1 MKKNIPKL
9 FRLTFLT
16 WLLLF
21 FSVLLVN
28 AFVDSTHSKTSRFF
42 LNSKVTPT
50 ATIAIANTELCLGE
64 QTNITFEGANGTP
77 NYIFT
82 YTINDG
88 AEQTITTENNQV
100 SVSEDTSIS
109 SSGTYVYK
117 LIKVEDSTGVV
128 EDLDQEITITV
139 TDPPTVDFTFTNDN
153 ACSGETIQFTSNATG
168 NGTLSYSWNFG
179 DGTTSTSENPTKV
192 YNIVG
197 NGSQVFSVSLIVS
210 DANGCF
216 TTIIKDIQVHK
227 IPDID
232 FFSGSG
238 GFINCSDGGSGLFN
252 LELFNNSVSRS
263 EISSYTIDWG
273 DETAIETFS
282 GFPTDGSG
290 LMHAYPIGIFT
301 LSITATNVNGC
312 TNSITYNVSNGS
324 NPGGAFETPGST
336 VGLCLPMDD
345 PESFYLT
352 ILDWGTN
359 QPNTTYSVDFGDG
372 NIQNFTQ
379 QDLEDS
385 SFYNESDP
393 DASEGYRV
401 YHSYT
406 RGSCLEPDGEFI
418 ATLTITND
426 CGDTQFTVDSIN
438 VLEPSEALFDVASN
452 IECINTSIEFEN
464 LTLIGD
470 GINCNKKA
478 RFTWNFGD
486 GTFINTPF
494 GSNADNQTHT
504 YTSPGNYTVILS
516 VIGDCGTDTYQEDIC
531 IEPEMIASYDLN
543 TQEGCIPLAVSAQN
557 TIDESELCSTPTYNW
572 TVSYTDA
579 NCGSAENWGFTNG
592 TDASSENPQFLF
604 NNPGEYTLTQSIITN
619 CGTFSTEKVINVK
632 KPPTAAINPITN
644 FCQPGTLTPI
654 AIIENCTDNEDGVT
668 YNWTFL
674 GGTPATSTIQNPENI
689 SYDTAGTFEVTLTVT
704 NECGVSTTATQQ
716 FEVLEKPII
725 TNSPTTQEICSNQ
738 STTQIPLTASNTNS
752 NFIWTAT
759 TVPNNPNITGFISN
773 GTSQV
778 IPSQAI
784 INNGTTPGS
793 VVFTVTPVLNGCL
806 GDPVEVLT
814 VIVNPTPIITTQP
827 VGSEICLD
835 GTANTLE
842 VLTQNGVGTPT
853 YQWYASTTNTY
864 DLTNPIVGATNST
877 FDPPTNTVGEIFYFV
892 VVSFEGGCDPI
903 QSSIALVNTVPEPT
917 ATAVNPEQTI
927 CVDGQAETFT
937 IDLVGGLGNPTYQ
950 WFSNTTNTNTGGT
963 AIAGA
968 TNNTYDTGVLST
980 IGVFYYYIEV
990 TLDGIGCDLATSEVF
1005 TVHVV
1010 QDPVIDTQ
1018 AIASQEICQN
1028 TTLEALEVTASGDA
1042 NTGDFSYQWFSNT
1055 TNSNTGGT
1063 AITGANA
1070 NVYNPDNTTVG
1081 SFFYYVV
1088 VNQTASGCQVTSAV
1102 ATIIVN
1108 EGPSITTQPVGSEI
1122 CLDGTANTL
1131 EVLTQNGVGTPTYQW
1146 YASTTNTYDLTN
1158 PIVGATNN
1166 TFDPPTNTVGEIFY
1180 FVVVSFEGG
1189 CDPIQSSIALVNTV
1203 PEPTATAVNPEQTIC
1218 VDGQAETF
1226 TIDLVGGLGNP
1237 TYQWFSN
1244 TTNTNTGGTAIAGA
1258 TNNTYDTGVL
1268 STIGVFYYYIEVT
1281 LDGIGCDLATSEVF
1295 TVHVVQDPVIDT
1307 QAIASQ
1313 EICQNTTLEAL
1324 EVTASGDANTGDF
1337 SYQWFLNTTNS
1348 NTGGTAITGANAN
1361 VYNPDNTT
1369 VGSFFY
1375 YVVVNQTASGCQV
1388 TSAVATIIVNEG
1400 PSITTQPVGSE
1411 ICLDGTANTLEVLT
1425 QNGVGTPT
1433 YQWYASTT
1441 NAYDLTNPIVGATN
1455 NTFDPPTNTVGE
1467 IFYFVVVSF
1476 EGGCDPIQSS
1486 IALVNT
1492 VPEPTATAV
1501 NPEQTIC
1508 VDGQAET
1515 FTIDLVGGLGNP
1527 TYQWFSNT
1535 TNTNTGGT
1543 AIAGATNNTYDT
1555 GVLSTIGVFYY
1566 YIEVTLDGIGC
1577 DLATSE
1583 VFTVHVV
1590 QDPVIDTQAIAS
1602 QEICQN
1608 TTLEALEVTASGDA
1622 NTGDFSYQW
1631 FLNTTNSNTGGT
1643 AITGANANVYN
1654 PDNTT
1659 VGSFFYYVVVN
1670 QTASGCQV
1678 TSAVATIIVNEGP
1691 SITTQPVGSEI
1702 CLDGTANTLEVLTQ
1716 NGVGTPTY
1724 QWYAST
1730 TNAYDLTNPIVGA
1743 TNSTFDPPTNTVGE
1757 IFYFVVVSFEGGCDP
1772 IQSSIALVNTVPEP
1786 TATAVNPEQT
1796 ICVDG
1801 QAETFTIDLVGGLGN
1816 PTYQWFS
1823 NTTNTNTGGTAIAG
1837 ATNNT
1842 YDTGVLSTIGVFYY
1856 YIEVTLDG
1864 IGCDLATSEVF
1875 TVHVVQDP
1883 VIDTQ
1888 AIASQEICQN
1898 TTLEALE
1905 VTASGDANTGDFSYQ
1920 WFLNTTNS
1928 NTGGTAITGANA
1940 NVYNPDN
1947 TTVGSFFYYVVV
1959 NQTASG
1965 CQVTSAVATIIVN
1978 EGPSITTQPV
1988 GSEICLDG
1996 TANTLEVLTQNGVG
2010 TPTYQWYAST
2020 TNAYDLTNP
2029 IVGAT
2034 NSTFDPP
2041 TNTVGEIFY
2050 FVVVSFEGGCDPIQS
2065 SIALVNTVPEPTAT
2079 AVNPEQTICV
2089 DGQAETF
2096 TIDLVGGLGNPTY
2109 QWFSN
2114 TTNTNTGGTA
2124 IAGAT
2129 NNTYDTGV
2137 LSTIGVFYYYI
2148 EVTLDGIGC
2157 DLATSEVFT
2166 VHVVQDPVIDT
2177 QAIASQEICQNTTL
2191 EALEVTA
2198 SGDAN
2203 TGDFSYQWFLNTTN
2217 SNTGG
2222 TAITGANANVYNPDN
2237 TTVGSFFYYVV
2248 VNQTASGCQVTSA
2261 VATIIV
2267 NEGPSITTQ
2276 PVGSEICLDGT
2287 ANTLEVLTQNGVG
2300 TPTYQWY
2307 ASTTNAYDLT
2317 NPIVGATNNTFDPPT
2332 NTVGEIFYFVV
2343 VSFEGGCDPIQ
2354 SSIAL
2359 VNTVPEPTA
2368 TAVNPEQTICV
2379 DGQAETFTIDLV
2391 GGLGN
2396 PTYQW
2401 FSNTTNTNTGGT
2413 AIAGATN
2420 NTYDTG
2426 VLSTIGVF
2434 YYYIEVTLD
2443 GIGCDLATSEV
2454 FTVHVVQDPVI
2465 DTQAIASQE
2474 ICQNTT
2480 LEALEVTASGDANTG
2495 DFSYQWFLNTT
2506 NSNTG
2511 GTAITGAN
2519 ANVYNPDNTTVGSFF
2534 YYVVVNQ
2541 TASGCQVTSA
2551 VATIIVNEGP
2561 SITTQPVGSEICLDG
2576 TANTLEVLTQNGV
2589 GTPTYQWYA
2598 STTNAYDLTNPIVG
2612 ATNNTFDP
2620 PTNTVGEIFYFVVV
2634 SFEGGCDPIQSSIAL
2649 VNTVPEPTATAVN
2662 PEQTICV
2669 DGQAETFTIDL
2680 VGGLGNPTYQW
2691 FSNTTNTN
2699 TGGTAIAGA
2708 TNNTY
2713 DTGVLSTIGVFY
2725 YYIEVTLDGIGCDLA
2740 TSEVFTVHVVQD
2752 PVIDTQAI
2760 ASQEICQN
2768 TTLEALEVTASGD
2781 ANTGD
2786 FSYQWFLNTTNSNTG
2801 GTAITGANANVYN
2814 PDNTTVGSFFYY
2826 VVVNQTAS
2834 GCQVTSAVA
2843 TIIVNEGPSITT
2855 QPVGS
2860 EICLD
2865 GTANTLEVLTQN
2877 GVGTPTYQWYASTT
2891 NAYDL
2896 TSPIVGATNSTFDPP
2911 TNTVGEIFYFV
2922 VVSFEGGC
2930 DPIQSSIALVNTVPE
2945 PTATAVNPE
2954 QTICVDGQAETFTI
2968 DLVGGLGNPTY
2979 QWFSNTTNTNTGGT
2993 AIAGA
2998 TNNTYDTGVLSTIGV
3013 FYYYIEVTLD
3023 GIGCDLA
3030 TSEVFTVHVV
3040 QDPVIDT
3047 QAIASQEI
3055 CQNTTL
3061 EALEV
3066 TASGDA
3072 NTGDFS
3078 YQWFSNTTN
3087 SNTGGTAI
3095 TGANANVYN
3104 PDNTTV
3110 GSFFYYVVV
3119 NQTASGCQ
3127 VTSAVATIIVN
3138 EGPSITTQPVGS
3150 EICLDGTANTL
3161 EVLTQNG
3168 VGTPTYQWYAST
3180 TNAYDLTNP
3189 IVGATNSTFD
3199 PPTNTVGEIFYFVVV
3214 SFEGGCDPIQS
3225 SIVLVK
3231 VNQIPVIDFA
3241 EITIYSEETFVFDP
3255 NLVTGN
3261 IVPTGTTYTWTT
3273 PTSSSPGAIL
3283 GSSAELS
3290 PQTNIS
3296 QTLENTDIFPVI
3308 ETYTITPATPSCIGN
3323 SFRLEVTVNPK
3334 IISNVLVTSNTCFE
3348 SNDGMIT
3355 TNITGGV
3362 PFTSGTPYLISWT
3375 GPNSFTS
3382 TASSISNL
3390 IAGLY
3395 TLRIEDS
3402 NGVSITEQYTV
3413 TQPDLL
3419 TITTDLEKNISC
3431 FDGNDGAIEVSISG
3445 GTLSYTFNWTTTDGS
3460 GIVQGNEDQS
3470 GLTAGTYNLELTDA
3484 NQCVTTQTFM
3494 LTEPQAIAIN
3504 TVLKEDI
3511 LCFGDATGAIEIAVT
3526 GGTPI
3531 EVSTGV
3537 FDYRYSW
3544 TGPNGFTSN
3553 NQNISNLVA
3562 GTYTIEITDE
3572 LNCTERAE
3580 IILTEPT
3587 AIDINYTKTDATC
3600 YGATDGS
3607 IDVTVTGGRPP
3618 YQISW
3623 SNLGNGF
3630 SQSNLSAGNYT
3641 VTIIDENQCEA
3652 NVTITI
3658 EQPIFFIAPIVSPI
3672 SCNNANDASI
3682 DLNLTGGIA
3691 PITVSWSDDPS
3702 AGVQRNN
3709 LGPGTYVVTI
3719 IDSDIQQ
3726 CPIEE
3731 TFIITNPPAIA
3742 VTSIVT
3748 DATDCNIENS
3758 GSILLDI
3765 SGGTPPYDFIWNT
3778 GQTTKDLNNIP
3789 AGDYTVEIRDENDC
3803 IEIRQF
3809 GIFRQDPINIAFTE
3823 TLLSDCIA
3831 NSNTV
3836 ENTPIVTGGFL
3847 PYTYSWSAGIT
3858 SGVNNETM
3866 TTDQSGAY
3874 TLTVTDGQG
3883 CIETA
3888 TIQVDVAP
3896 TGTPDFSY
3904 SSIALTQYGLISI
3917 DDPIQ
3922 FTNLTTGSY
3931 SSFSWDF
3938 GDGSPVVNTLNPVHT
3953 YDEVGSFRV
3962 TLTVVYESGCV
3973 LKIGRTLNIT
3983 LGYSL
3988 VLPNAFT
3995 PNDDGINDF
4004 MRPIHRGF
4012 TEIEMS
4018 IYDTWGALIY
4028 YEKGISLKGWDGL
4041 ISGSSAENGNY
4052 ILDVK
4057 GLTFYDRVI
4066 KERSSITLLK

>member
-1920 WFLNTTNS
+1920 WF
-1928 NTGGTAITGANA
+1928 
-1940 NVYNPDN
+1940 
-1947 TTVGSFFYYVVV
+1947 
-1959 NQTASG
+1959 
-1965 CQVTSAVATIIVN
+1965 
-1978 EGPSITTQPV
+1978 
-1988 GSEICLDG
+1988 
-1996 TANTLEVLTQNGVG
+1996 
-2010 TPTYQWYAST
+2010 
-2020 TNAYDLTNP
+2020 
-2029 IVGAT
+2029 
-2034 NSTFDPP
+2034 
-2041 TNTVGEIFY
+2041 
-2050 FVVVSFEGGCDPIQS
+2050 
-2065 SIALVNTVPEPTAT
+2065 
-2079 AVNPEQTICV
+2079 
-2089 DGQAETF
+2089 
-2096 TIDLVGGLGNPTY
+2096 
-2109 QWFSN
+2109 
-2114 TTNTNTGGTA
+2114 
-2124 IAGAT
+2124 
-2129 NNTYDTGV
+2129 
-2137 LSTIGVFYYYI
+2137 
-2148 EVTLDGIGC
+2148 
-2157 DLATSEVFT
+2157 
-2166 VHVVQDPVIDT
+2166 
-2177 QAIASQEICQNTTL
+2177 
-2191 EALEVTA
+2191 
-2198 SGDAN
+2198 
-2203 TGDFSYQWFLNTTN
+2203 
-2217 SNTGG
+2217 
-2222 TAITGANANVYNPDN
+2222 
-2237 TTVGSFFYYVV
+2237 
-2248 VNQTASGCQVTSA
+2248 
-2261 VATIIV
+2261 
-2267 NEGPSITTQ
+2267 
-2276 PVGSEICLDGT
+2276 
-2287 ANTLEVLTQNGVG
+2287 
-2300 TPTYQWY
+2300 
-2307 ASTTNAYDLT
+2307 
-2317 NPIVGATNNTFDPPT
+2317 
-2332 NTVGEIFYFVV
+2332 
-2343 VSFEGGCDPIQ
+2343 
-2354 SSIAL
+2354 
-2359 VNTVPEPTA
+2359 
-2368 TAVNPEQTICV
+2368 
-2379 DGQAETFTIDLV
+2379 
-2391 GGLGN
+2391 
-2396 PTYQW
+2396 
-2401 FSNTTNTNTGGT
+2401 
-2413 AIAGATN
+2413 
-2420 NTYDTG
+2420 
-2426 VLSTIGVF
+2426 
-2434 YYYIEVTLD
+2434 
-2443 GIGCDLATSEV
+2443 
-2454 FTVHVVQDPVI
+2454 
-2465 DTQAIASQE
+2465 
-2474 ICQNTT
+2474 
-2480 LEALEVTASGDANTG
+2480 
-2495 DFSYQWFLNTT
+2495 
-2506 NSNTG
+2506 
-2511 GTAITGAN
+2511 
-2519 ANVYNPDNTTVGSFF
+2519 
-2534 YYVVVNQ
+2534 
-2541 TASGCQVTSA
+2541 
-2551 VATIIVNEGP
+2551 
-2561 SITTQPVGSEICLDG
+2561 
-2576 TANTLEVLTQNGV
+2576 
-2589 GTPTYQWYA
+2589 
-2598 STTNAYDLTNPIVG
+2598 
-2612 ATNNTFDP
+2612 
-2620 PTNTVGEIFYFVVV
+2620 
-2634 SFEGGCDPIQSSIAL
+2634 
-2649 VNTVPEPTATAVN
+2649 
-2662 PEQTICV
+2662 
-2669 DGQAETFTIDL
+2669 
-2680 VGGLGNPTYQW
+2680 
-2691 FSNTTNTN
+2691 
-2699 TGGTAIAGA
+2699 
-2708 TNNTY
+2708 
-2713 DTGVLSTIGVFY
+2713 
-2725 YYIEVTLDGIGCDLA
+2725 
-2740 TSEVFTVHVVQD
+2740 
-2752 PVIDTQAI
+2752 
-2760 ASQEICQN
+2760 
-2768 TTLEALEVTASGD
+2768 
-2781 ANTGD
+2781 
-2786 FSYQWFLNTTNSNTG
+2786 
-2801 GTAITGANANVYN
+2801 
-2814 PDNTTVGSFFYY
+2814 
-2826 VVVNQTAS
+2826 
-2834 GCQVTSAVA
+2834 
-2843 TIIVNEGPSITT
+2843 
-2855 QPVGS
+2855 
-2860 EICLD
+2860 
-2865 GTANTLEVLTQN
+2865 
-2877 GVGTPTYQWYASTT
+2877 
-2891 NAYDL
+2891 
-2896 TSPIVGATNSTFDPP
+2896 
-2911 TNTVGEIFYFV
+2911 
-2922 VVSFEGGC
+2922 
-2930 DPIQSSIALVNTVPE
+2930 
-2945 PTATAVNPE
+2945 
-2954 QTICVDGQAETFTI
+2954 
-2968 DLVGGLGNPTY
+2968 
-2979 QWFSNTTNTNTGGT
+2979 
-2993 AIAGA
+2993 
-2998 TNNTYDTGVLSTIGV
+2998 
-3013 FYYYIEVTLD
+3013 
-3023 GIGCDLA
+3023 
-3030 TSEVFTVHVV
+3030 
-3040 QDPVIDT
+3040 
-3047 QAIASQEI
+3047 
-3055 CQNTTL
+3055 
-3061 EALEV
+3061 
-3066 TASGDA
+3066 
-3072 NTGDFS
+3072 
-3078 YQWFSNTTN
+3078 SNTTN